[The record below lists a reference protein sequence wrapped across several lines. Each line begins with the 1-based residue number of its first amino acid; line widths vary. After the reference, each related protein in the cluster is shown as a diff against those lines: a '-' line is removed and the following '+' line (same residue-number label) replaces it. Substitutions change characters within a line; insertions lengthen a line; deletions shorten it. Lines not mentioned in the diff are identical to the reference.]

1 MNEKRPQLP
10 IESVDE
16 SHAKEVER
24 KRNIDEECLTKK
36 GVKRT
41 KRATKESGSTVVKS
55 DPAPIHRRRRR
66 LIEEEVEEEDEIVAY
81 GSSSSAAAGG
91 RAPSASHAP
100 VPDEVELAIPSPLD
114 MRCVKETA
122 ERVGCKVCLQLP
134 APPKEVCKSWMRFLP
149 LVRWDSWDVDVGE
162 SNQNDRGAVGD
173 GDDLGNLALPLL
185 TQDDWDKIDA
195 VDGQE
200 KDYGD
205 ARSVV
210 VEEPDHVSRTDD
222 DEVKS
227 KSVLEEPD
235 YVSRTDDNESSV
247 VDFESDIE
255 SISTAGQV
263 PMESEVDNLEPPVD
277 SFESSSD
284 PAEAMER
291 ARLNADM
298 ALACLEE
305 TTIILE
311 CSMQAWA
318 RAEGVIEDVN
328 ERLEMKIK
336 RLRDE
341 ARERQASYERSQ
353 RYAWEQ
359 RSKWKVGREGRSDE

>member
-1 MNEKRPQLP
+1 
-10 IESVDE
+10 
-16 SHAKEVER
+16 
-24 KRNIDEECLTKK
+24 
-36 GVKRT
+36 
-41 KRATKESGSTVVKS
+41 
-55 DPAPIHRRRRR
+55 
-66 LIEEEVEEEDEIVAY
+66 
-81 GSSSSAAAGG
+81 
-91 RAPSASHAP
+91 
-100 VPDEVELAIPSPLD
+100 

-134 APPKEVCKSWMRFLP
+134 APPKEVCKSWIRFLP
-149 LVRWDSWDVDVGE
+149 LVRWDAWDVDVGE

-173 GDDLGNLALPLL
+173 GGDLGNLPLPLL

-195 VDGQE
+195 VD
-200 KDYGD
+200 
-205 ARSVV
+205 AMSVV
-210 VEEPDHVSRTDD
+210 VEEPDHVSGTDD

-235 YVSRTDDNESSV
+235 YVSRTDDEDEVESFV

-255 SISTAGQV
+255 SISTARQV
-263 PMESEVDNLEPPVD
+263 PMESEVDNLEPPFD

-305 TTIILE
+305 ATIILE
-311 CSMQAWA
+311 CSKYTEEKCMQAWA
-318 RAEGVIEDVN
+318 RAEGVIEDFN
-328 ERLEMKIK
+328 GRLEMKIK

-341 ARERQASYERSQ
+341 ARERQESYERSQ

>member
-1 MNEKRPQLP
+1 MNGTPLSTTMPSCRYCGIYPTRGSPSCSCVPVLQTKLKLP
-10 IESVDE
+10 V
-16 SHAKEVER
+16 
-24 KRNIDEECLTKK
+24 ECLTKK

-41 KRATKESGSTVVKS
+41 KRAAKESGSTVVKPDS
-55 DPAPIHRRRRR
+55 APIHRRRRR

-81 GSSSSAAAGG
+81 GSSSSA
-91 RAPSASHAP
+91 SHAP
-100 VPDEVELAIPSPLD
+100 VPDEVELAIPPPLD

-134 APPKEVCKSWMRFLP
+134 APPKER
-149 LVRWDSWDVDVGE
+149 
-162 SNQNDRGAVGD
+162 AVGD
-173 GDDLGNLALPLL
+173 GDGLGNLPLPLL

-210 VEEPDHVSRTDD
+210 VEEPDHVSETDD

-235 YVSRTDDNESSV
+235 YVSRTDDEDEVESSV

>member
-91 RAPSASHAP
+91 RAPSA
-100 VPDEVELAIPSPLD
+100 I
-114 MRCVKETA
+114 
-122 ERVGCKVCLQLP
+122 
-134 APPKEVCKSWMRFLP
+134 
-149 LVRWDSWDVDVGE
+149 RWDSWDVDVGE

-359 RSKWKVGREGRSDE
+359 RSKWKEQRQEEDQHQQRLVHGTKLRDKYPQVQFSVMVLGTTECQAAAMEM